1 MIGPLRLRSPWLA
14 VLGLVAVVVVA
25 LGMIRGTLGVGDAS
39 LRLGV
44 ALLALVAVERIALP
58 LAGLLVGQRRIE

>member
-14 VLGLVAVVVVA
+14 ALGLLAVVVVA
-25 LGMIRGTLGVGDAS
+25 LGMVRGTLGVADAAV
-39 LRLGV
+39 RLGV

-58 LAGLLVGQRRIE
+58 LAGVLVGQRRTD

>member
-1 MIGPLRLRSPWLA
+1 VIGPLRLRSPWLA
-14 VLGLVAVVVVA
+14 VVGLVAVVVVA
-25 LGMIRGTLGVGDAS
+25 LGMLRGTLGVADAS

-44 ALLALVAVERIALP
+44 ALLALVAIERIALP